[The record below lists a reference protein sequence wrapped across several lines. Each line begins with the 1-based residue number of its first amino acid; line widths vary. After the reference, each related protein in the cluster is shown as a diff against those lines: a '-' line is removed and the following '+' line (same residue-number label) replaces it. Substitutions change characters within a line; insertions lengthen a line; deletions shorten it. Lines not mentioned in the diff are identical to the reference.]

1 MTHFILYGLAGTF
14 ACPFFIGFLLA
25 LLHLPFCEL
34 LPDDE
39 SDAFSGG

>member
-25 LLHLPFCEL
+25 LLHLVFCDSL
-34 LPDDE
+34 SDDE
-39 SDAFSGG
+39 FDAFSGG